1 MSQRKRHKWARS
13 FKQQFWE
20 LNATQNT
27 TVATD
32 MEVLNTISTPPPPNQ
47 QTERERERER
57 VEELRGK
64 KKSLIS
70 MNKNA
75 MIWNQTK
82 KGFSWGGGCCMLYM
96 LIRNNLI
103 CLIVQPN

>member
-32 MEVLNTISTPPPPNQ
+32 MEVKNTISTPPPHQ
-47 QTERERERER
+47 QTERERKRER

-64 KKSLIS
+64 KKKFNFYEQKCYDMEL
-70 MNKNA
+70 
-75 MIWNQTK
+75 NQK
-82 KGFSWGGGCCMLYM
+82 RF
-96 LIRNNLI
+96 
-103 CLIVQPN
+103 